1 MSTRQ
6 TTLSAEAQDRLA
18 FDLAVRQ
25 DVFGDAESIRVADE
39 DVESWGEY
47 ARFVRCGRPIEVL
60 GGAQV
65 PGYPAADKGPA
76 LWFSGGVEST
86 YTREVLAAQGIE
98 PTLLSIHDY
107 DLFNG
112 PDRKIGQIHFLCAA
126 IASALGYG
134 PIYLGME
141 RNDLLLGRSEFMRGY
156 FERHPRFADWWSRY
170 QQAHPVRT
178 VAGGLHKEEMITWLH
193 ERDIPILGTCDR
205 LTDGAWCGEC
215 YKCYE
220 AFYSAKAVGID
231 LGIPLT
237 RQAYELYHAEYERFV
252 ASGFT
257 DNFNNASQHYVRLQ
271 ITYGPLFDPDADCC
285 EVPA

>member
-1 MSTRQ
+1 
-6 TTLSAEAQDRLA
+6 
-18 FDLAVRQ
+18 
-25 DVFGDAESIRVADE
+25 
-39 DVESWGEY
+39 
-47 ARFVRCGRPIEVL
+47 
-60 GGAQV
+60 
-65 PGYPAADKGPA
+65 
-76 LWFSGGVEST
+76 
-86 YTREVLAAQGIE
+86 
-98 PTLLSIHDY
+98 
-107 DLFNG
+107 
-112 PDRKIGQIHFLCAA
+112 
-126 IASALGYG
+126 
-134 PIYLGME
+134 
-141 RNDLLLGRSEFMRGY
+141 
-156 FERHPRFADWWSRY
+156 
-170 QQAHPVRT
+170 VRT

-193 ERDIPILGTCDR
+193 ERGIPILGTCDR

-271 ITYGPLFDPDADCC
+271 ITYGPLFDPDADCR